1 MSVVQ
6 SIEDIG
12 PSKKQ
17 LKIEVPADAVDAE
30 TARVVKDYAR
40 KLKIPGFRPGKVP
53 VGVVRQRFR
62 QDIDREVVER
72 LVPRFWSQAET
83 EAGLHPITPPVM
95 ESVEDRAEGE
105 PLVFTAQV
113 EVRPEIEIGDL
124 AGFEIPD
131 PPAEPTDEEVDAA
144 LEDVRRRAGG
154 WQPVERAAGQGDLV
168 SVEVEETTP
177 GRPAPEEGAEPDR
190 IDVEI
195 GSPQVWEELSL
206 ALSGLSAGQKG
217 EFSRMH
223 DDQGEVSE
231 RSFKLEVREV
241 KERELPDLDDALAA
255 KVGEFGTLDELR
267 RALRDRMAAQKAAE
281 RSEARERALLDQL
294 RARFPVA
301 VPEGVIQRE
310 TESMVRE
317 YAESLARQG
326 VDIENAGLDW
336 AAVAEQARPGAEK
349 QAHARLVLDAV
360 AEKEAITVDD
370 DELDAFLARLASQE
384 GGSTA
389 ALRRALAQDG
399 RLEAV
404 RLRLRRGKTVRRLL
418 GEEAPAPPAATGGA
432 PPHGNTSGAGGV
444 EEGEGGEAAAESN
457 T

>member
-12 PSKKQ
+12 PSKKE
-17 LKIEVPADAVDAE
+17 LKIEVPAAAVDAE
-30 TARVVKDYAR
+30 TARVVKDYGR

-53 VGVVRQRFR
+53 SGVVRQRFR

-83 EAGLHPITPPVM
+83 EAGLDPITPP
-95 ESVEDRAEGE
+95 ELAGVEERTEGE

-124 AGFEIPD
+124 SGFEIPD
-131 PPAEPTDEEVDAA
+131 PPAESTEEEIDAA
-144 LEDVRRRAGG
+144 LEDLRRRAGG
-154 WQPVERAAGQGDLV
+154 WTTVERAAGQGDLV
-168 SVEVEETTP
+168 SVEIEEVTP
-177 GRPAPEEGAEPDR
+177 GKPEPEEGAEPDR
-190 IDVEI
+190 VDVEV
-195 GSPQVWEELSL
+195 GAPQVWEELSL

-223 DDQGEVSE
+223 DEQGEVRE
-231 RSFKLEVREV
+231 RSFKLNVQEV
-241 KERELPDLDDALAA
+241 KERELPDVDDALARE
-255 KVGEFGTLDELR
+255 VGHFETLAELTD
-267 RALRDRMAAQKAAE
+267 ALRERLTAQKTSE
-281 RSEARERALLDQL
+281 RNEARERALLDQL

-301 VPEGVIQRE
+301 VPEGVVNRE

-326 VDIENAGLDW
+326 VDVENAGLDW
-336 AAVAEQARPGAEK
+336 RAVAEQARPGAEK

-360 AEKEAITVDD
+360 AKKEGIAVSD

-384 GGSTA
+384 GGSPA
-389 ALRRALAQDG
+389 ALRRTLAKDG

-418 GEEAPAPPAATGGA
+418 GEEEPESPAATGGA
-432 PPHGNTSGAGGV
+432 SPHGNTSGAGGV
-444 EEGEGGEAAAESN
+444 EEGDGGEAAAESG

>member
-17 LKIEVPADAVDAE
+17 LKIEVPAAAVDAE
-30 TARVVKDYAR
+30 TERVVKDYGR
-40 KLKIPGFRPGKVP
+40 KLKLPGFRPGKVP
-53 VGVVRQRFR
+53 SGVVRQRFR

-83 EAGLHPITPPVM
+83 EAGLDPITPP
-95 ESVEDRAEGE
+95 ELAGVEERTEGE

-113 EVRPEIEIGDL
+113 EVRPEIELGDL
-124 AGFEIPD
+124 SGFEIPD
-131 PPAEPTDEEVDAA
+131 PPAEPTQEEVDAA
-144 LEDVRRRAGG
+144 VEEIRLRAGG
-154 WQPVERAAGQGDLV
+154 WKTVERAAGQGDLV
-168 SVEVEETTP
+168 SVEIEETTA
-177 GRPAPEEGAEPDR
+177 GRPEPEEGAEPDR

-195 GSPQVWEELSL
+195 GSPQVWEELSV

-223 DDQGEVSE
+223 DEQGEVRE
-231 RSFKLEVREV
+231 RSFKLQVQEV
-241 KERELPDLDDALAA
+241 KERELPDLDDALAQE
-255 KVGEFGTLDELR
+255 VGDFETLAEMTN
-267 RALRDRMAAQKAAE
+267 AVRDRLTAQKSSE
-281 RSEARERALLDQL
+281 RSQAREHALLDQL

-301 VPEGVIQRE
+301 VPEGVIDRE

-326 VDIENAGLDW
+326 VDVENAGLDW
-336 AAVAEQARPGAEK
+336 GSVAEQARPGAEK

-360 AEKEAITVDD
+360 AKKEGIAVDD

-389 ALRRALAQDG
+389 VLKRALAKDG

-418 GEEAPAPPAATGGA
+418 GEEEPEDAPAP
-432 PPHGNTSGAGGV
+432 GNTSEAAGV
-444 EEGEGGEAAAESN
+444 EEGDAGEAAGESR